1 MIIRE
6 YEQSDLDNCEK
17 LRMKLFSR
25 ENKAHN
31 ENGTEV
37 DSEGGNSD
45 CELSWNIFVAEDKGQ
60 LIGFIEVSIKK
71 FDGMVNDRVGYI
83 EGWYIDSNYRN
94 KGLGKLL
101 IIEAENWV
109 KYEGCNSMASFIPAD
124 NATATE
130 LFEKLGYK
138 IVNKNDISFYFLK
151 EIKRMDKAI

>member
-17 LRMKLFSR
+17 LRMKLWSR

-31 ENGTEV
+31 EKVTDF
-37 DSEGGNSD
+37 DSEGESSD
-45 CELSWNIFVAEDKGQ
+45 CELGWNIFVAEDKEQ
-60 LIGFIEVSIKK
+60 LIGFIETSIKK
-71 FDGMVNDRVGYI
+71 FDGLVNNHVGYI

-109 KYEGCNSMASFIPAD
+109 KYEGCGSIASPIPVD
-124 NATATE
+124 NEAALE

-138 IVNKNDISFYFLK
+138 VISRNDKSYFLK
-151 EIKRMDKAI
+151 EFRHIEKAI